1 MTWRVLVTAPYML
14 PILDQFADFF
24 QEHDIEVIAANVVER
39 LEEEELLD
47 LVGDVHGIVAGDDR
61 ITARVLDAAPKLK
74 VVCKWGTGID
84 SFDSEAAAAR
94 GIAIR
99 RTEDAFT
106 HPVSDSVL
114 GYILCF
120 ARNLHLMDTRMKS
133 GEWRKIPG
141 RALNESTVGV
151 IGVGN
156 VGKAIVRRLVPFGA
170 RILGNDIIDINP
182 AFVAETGLEVAS
194 LDQILKTADFVV
206 TSCELNPTSHHLM
219 NAARF
224 AQMKNTAYLVN
235 AARGPIIDET
245 ALVAALEAENLT
257 GAALDVFEDE
267 PLPDRSPL
275 RGMANTM
282 LAPHNSNSSPKAWQ
296 KVHENTLRMLVE
308 ELTSRVA

>member
-14 PILDQFADFF
+14 PILDQYTEFF
-24 QEHDIEVIAANVVER
+24 EEHDIEIIRADVVER
-39 LEEEELLD
+39 LEESELLQ
-47 LVGDVHGIVAGDDR
+47 LVGNVHGIIAGDDR
-61 ITARVLDAAPKLK
+61 ITARVLDAAPNLK

-84 SFDSEAAAAR
+84 SFDSKAAEAR

-99 RTEDAFT
+99 RTLNAFT

-120 ARNLHLMDTRMKS
+120 ARNLHLMDTRMKQ

-141 RALNESTVGV
+141 KALNECTIGV
-151 IGVGN
+151 IGIGN

-170 RILGNDIIDINP
+170 RILGNDIIEIDPNFIR
-182 AFVAETGLEVAS
+182 ETGMEVVS
-194 LDQILKTADFVV
+194 LDRILETSDFIA
-206 TSCELNPTSHHLM
+206 TSCELNDTSFHLI
-219 NAARF
+219 NANCF
-224 AQMKNTAYLVN
+224 AKMKNTAYIIN

-245 ALVAALEAENLT
+245 ALISALESGSLA
-257 GAALDVFEDE
+257 GAAMDVFEHE
-267 PLPDRSPL
+267 PLPNDSPL
-275 RGMANTM
+275 KNLTNTM

-308 ELTSRVA
+308 ELTREVV

>member
-14 PILDQFADFF
+14 PILDQFEDFF
-24 QEHDIEVIAANVVER
+24 REHDIEVIAANVLER
-39 LEEEELLD
+39 LEEDELLP

-99 RTEDAFT
+99 RTVNAFT

-120 ARNLHLMDTRMKS
+120 ARNLHLMDSRMKG

-156 VGKAIVRRLVPFGA
+156 VGKAIIRRLVPFGA
-170 RILGNDIIDINP
+170 RILGNDIIEIDT
-182 AFVAETGLEVAS
+182 AFVEETGMEVAS
-194 LDQILKTADFVV
+194 LEQILDQSDFIA
-206 TSCELNPTSHHLM
+206 TSCELNDTSYHLM
-219 NAARF
+219 NAERF
-224 AQMKNTAYLVN
+224 ARMKDTAFLVN
-235 AARGPIIDET
+235 AARGPIIDEK
-245 ALVAALEAENLT
+245 ALVSALEAGSLA
-257 GAALDVFEDE
+257 GVALDVFEDE
-267 PLPDRSPL
+267 PLPEQSPL
-275 RGMANTM
+275 KGMSNTM

-296 KVHENTLRMLVE
+296 KVHENTLRMLAE
-308 ELTSRVA
+308 ELSGKAT